1 LKNPKAA
8 EDQFEA
14 ALLLRSNS
22 IEGQLGVAKA
32 QIAEGNFNEAAQ
44 QLELLS
50 KSQSRN
56 AAVFELLARAYT
68 GLGKKVEAEQAEA
81 RAKLLRGKT

>member
-1 LKNPKAA
+1 MKNPKAA

-14 ALLLRSNS
+14 AILLQSKS

-44 QLELLS
+44 QLESLS

-56 AAVFELLARAYT
+56 AEIFELLAQAYA
-68 GLGKKVEAEQAEA
+68 GLGKKVEAAQAEA
-81 RAKLLRGKT
+81 RAKLLHPQK